1 MTRKTFHEEL
11 SDLEAATGQMGEL
24 ALASIKGAVK
34 AITEC
39 DMKSAD
45 ETIERDS
52 RIDDLYHQIEEHSL
66 AIVARQAPVASDLRL
81 CFSVVFIAVHL
92 ERMAD
97 LAVNIA
103 KGAKRACP
111 MEGVAPLIKLVA
123 DMGSQTADLV
133 EASLTAFRTRD
144 VELAA
149 KLPDMDEPIDK
160 MFKNYFK
167 ELAKH
172 PDEESLEWISTIILA
187 GRYLER
193 IADHAVDIGERVSY
207 LVTGYA
213 GLEARD

>member
-11 SDLEAATGQMGEL
+11 SDLEATTAQMGEL

-45 ETIERDS
+45 ETIERDYK
-52 RIDDLYHQIEEHSL
+52 IDDLYHQIEEHSL

-123 DMGSQTADLV
+123 DMGSQTANLV

-213 GLEARD
+213 GLEVRE

>member
-11 SDLEAATGQMGEL
+11 SELEAITSQMGEL
-24 ALASIKGAVK
+24 VLHSINGSIE
-34 AITEC
+34 AITACNMEA
-39 DMKSAD
+39 AD

-52 RIDDLYHQIEEHSL
+52 TIDALYHEIEEHSL

-81 CFSVVFIAVHL
+81 CFSVIFIAIHL

-97 LAVNIA
+97 LAVNVA

-123 DMGSQTADLV
+123 DMGRQTADLV
-133 EASLTAFRTRD
+133 EASMKAFSNRD
-144 VELAA
+144 IELAH
-149 KLPDMDEPIDK
+149 KLPDMDEPIDR
-160 MFKNYFK
+160 MFKAYFK

-207 LVTGYA
+207 LVTGYSSDA
-213 GLEARD
+213 VEE

>member
-11 SDLEAATGQMGEL
+11 AELETVTAKMGEL
-24 ALASIKGAVK
+24 TLRSINGAIK

-39 DMKSAD
+39 DMKAAD
-45 ETIERDS
+45 ETIEQDQE
-52 RIDDLYHQIEEHSL
+52 IDDLYHEIEEHSL

-81 CFSVVFIAVHL
+81 CFSVIFISIHF

-103 KGAKRACP
+103 KGSKRACP
-111 MEGVAPLIKLVA
+111 MEGVAELIKLVKE
-123 DMGSQTADLV
+123 MGKATSDLV
-133 EASLTAFRTRD
+133 EASITVFKTRD

-160 MFKNYFK
+160 MFKKYFK

-207 LVTGYA
+207 LVTGQ
-213 GLEARD
+213 LLSD